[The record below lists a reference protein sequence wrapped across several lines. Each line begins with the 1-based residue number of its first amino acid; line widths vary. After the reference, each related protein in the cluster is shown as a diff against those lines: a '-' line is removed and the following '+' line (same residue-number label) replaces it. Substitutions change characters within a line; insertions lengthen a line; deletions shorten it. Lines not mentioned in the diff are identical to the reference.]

1 MKWLIFLLAVIAGLM
16 VYVRLAPVQA
26 SVWHTAVEGD
36 TDQDFDGGVIRV
48 AEVSLAAL
56 DQVARGWER
65 TSVLAGSVEEGRITY
80 VTRSLLWGFPD
91 LTTVEAR
98 ENGVAI
104 HARLRFGKSDLGVNG
119 KRVAAWLAAAQ

>member
-1 MKWLIFLLAVIAGLM
+1 MKWLIFMLAVIAGLM
-16 VYVRLAPVQA
+16 VYVRLAPIAVD
-26 SVWHTAVEGD
+26 VWHTTVEGD
-36 TDQDFDGGVIRV
+36 ADQDFDGGVIRI
-48 AEVSLAAL
+48 ADVSLASLHQEA
-56 DQVARGWER
+56 QGGER
-65 TSVLAGSVEEGRITY
+65 TSVLAGAVQEGRSTY

-91 LTTVEAR
+91 LTTGEVR